1 MIIKEISKHFWKLST
16 SYDERNLVFF
26 GQTDGE
32 VLGKYR
38 AYVRRMELAKWT

>member
-1 MIIKEISKHFWKLST
+1 MKLTQISDYWWKLAT
-16 SYDERNLVFF
+16 SYDERSMVFF